1 MESFTVNEIK
11 EIFENIVKNSD
22 RHGNSFYT
30 ELDGTA
36 HSTDVGYFEEC
47 MTYFLNDLER
57 ISDGLY
63 DRTGVKLS
71 SKTIN
76 DYDNVREALQ
86 TISDKY
92 VDYILLVLIDND
104 DELKTRYIVINS
116 YIRDLLSDPKRYIY
130 NESILDHDSYH
141 ISYKEENAS
150 LILLLYSYEDQGK

>member
-1 MESFTVNEIK
+1 MESFTVNEIR

-30 ELDGTA
+30 ELDGTT
-36 HSTDVGYFEEC
+36 HSTDVGYFKEC
-47 MTYFLNDLER
+47 MEFFLNDLEK

-63 DRTGVKLS
+63 DRTGNKLL

-76 DYDNVREALQ
+76 DYDNVRDALQ

-92 VDYILLVLIDND
+92 VDYILLVLEEED
-104 DELKTRYIVINS
+104 DSITNRYITING
-116 YIRDLLSDPKRYIY
+116 YIRDILSDPKRYIY

-141 ISYKEENAS
+141 IFYKEERAT
-150 LILLLYSYEDQGK
+150 LILLLHAYKDQGK

>member
-1 MESFTVNEIK
+1 MESITVNEIK

-30 ELDGTA
+30 ELDGTT
-36 HSTDVGYFEEC
+36 HSIDVGYFEEC

-92 VDYILLVLIDND
+92 LDYILLVLIDND
-104 DELKTRYIVINS
+104 NELKTRYIVING

-141 ISYKEENAS
+141 IFYKEERAT
-150 LILLLYSYEDQGK
+150 LILLLHAYKDQGK

>member
-1 MESFTVNEIK
+1 MESFTVNEIR

-22 RHGNSFYT
+22 RHGQSYYV
-30 ELDGTA
+30 ELDGTT

-47 MTYFLNDLER
+47 MEYFLNDLEK

-63 DRTGVKLS
+63 DKNGNKRLS
-71 SKTIN
+71 ITIN

-92 VDYILLVLIDND
+92 VYSIILVLEEDGTITN
-104 DELKTRYIVINS
+104 RYITING
-116 YIRDLLSDPKRYIY
+116 YIRDILSDPKRYIY

-141 ISYKEENAS
+141 IIYKEEKAT
-150 LILLLYSYEDQGK
+150 LILLLHAYKDQGK